1 MSVSLIVGNISQ
13 CLHIS
18 NQQILYLKYIHF
30 KIFFFFFF
38 LYKIPFQFPL
48 LPLQYR
54 SRSPS
59 GVVRVGSGVGDWSEK
74 VQDAGGGER
83 V

>member
-1 MSVSLIVGNISQ
+1 MFFKLAEAGEDRVPFPHSSFFKTFKFFI
-13 CLHIS
+13 
-18 NQQILYLKYIHF
+18 YLF
-30 KIFFFFFF
+30 IF
-38 LYKIPFQFPL
+38 YKIPFQFPL

-59 GVVRVGSGVGDWSEK
+59 GGVEVGSEWGIL
-74 VQDAGGGER
+74 VQESAGRRGGER

>member
-38 LYKIPFQFPL
+38 WLSWVLVAVHRLSLVEASGGYSAFG
-48 LPLQYR
+48 
-54 SRSPS
+54 SWTSHVAASP
-59 GVVRVGSGVGDWSEK
+59 VEHRL
-74 VQDAGGGER
+74 
-83 V
+83 